1 MLLRLLLLLLLLL
14 LFLVVLQ
21 VSLVLHLCCI
31 GVALVSF
38 RRRKGCRR
46 HALKQVQAALL
57 HPGSMLPAPAVNE
70 TTRLH
75 VSTVT
80 LVRMVVVVV
89 VVVVVVM
96 MMMPVM
102 KTAFI
107 YSELKTKYAF
117 IQ

>member
-1 MLLRLLLLLLLLL
+1 ML
-14 LFLVVLQ
+14 
-21 VSLVLHLCCI
+21 
-31 GVALVSF
+31 A
-38 RRRKGCRR
+38 
-46 HALKQVQAALL
+46 
-57 HPGSMLPAPAVNE
+57 APAVNE

-80 LVRMVVVVV
+80 PVRMVVVVMV
-89 VVVVVVM
+89 VVVMM

-107 YSELKTKYAF
+107 YSELKTKYAL